1 MQRLCVFLALLLTTT
16 TSQAQTSAPAPA
28 TPAPAQAPA
37 PAANPAPAAGQPATT
52 AAASKPATQN
62 ARLAPGGVVAG
73 GSSFP
78 LRMQLTL
85 DNSLGNGVLAPG
97 YQAQPVWGTALN
109 VRPSLRLPNVEG
121 LPRAIIATSFD
132 FFVNNWLSASTNN
145 NAFER
150 QLQVGDVTLAA
161 ILPGIYTEPL
171 TGIGLSL
178 IASGRAPLST
188 ASRHANLIT
197 NLGVSAQVAWNSP
210 DTPIGSFFAQYNPG
224 VRGNIFGQVGSSVP
238 CDTPSSPLRSNNP
251 SDGIGEL
258 AFSFGRDAEVLPNG
272 ECVLAGRQNLFFIN
286 NGLTGGWS
294 LGDHNVSL
302 GVNWSV
308 AFMRGLSDKGGLS
321 SPFASGQNFRET
333 SSGSLSYTYTVPID
347 TQMFLTAG
355 ISNQNPSAYNNQ
367 GGLRFPLYDFVTPA
381 NNFSSAFF
389 DITVG
394 I

>member
-1 MQRLCVFLALLLTTT
+1 
-16 TSQAQTSAPAPA
+16 
-28 TPAPAQAPA
+28 
-37 PAANPAPAAGQPATT
+37 
-52 AAASKPATQN
+52 
-62 ARLAPGGVVAG
+62 
-73 GSSFP
+73 
-78 LRMQLTL
+78 MQLTL
-85 DNSLGNGVLAPG
+85 DNTLGNGVLAPG
-97 YQAQPVWGTALN
+97 YQAQPAWGTAVN
-109 VRPSLRLPNVEG
+109 VRPSLRVPMPEG
-121 LPRAIIATSFD
+121 LPRLLLITSFD
-132 FFVNNWLSASTNN
+132 FAVNNWLSASTNS

-150 QLQVGDVTLAA
+150 QVQVGDASLVAV
-161 ILPGIYTEPL
+161 LPGIYTEEL
-171 TGIGLSL
+171 TGIGVSL
-178 IASGRAPLST
+178 IVSGRAPLST

-197 NLGVSAQVAWNSP
+197 NIGASAQFMWGSP
-210 DTPIGSFFAQYNPG
+210 EWSFGSFFVQYNPG

-238 CDTPSSPLRSNNP
+238 CDTPSTPVRSNNP

-286 NGLTGGWS
+286 NGITTGWM

-302 GVNWSV
+302 NVNWSV

-333 SSGSLSYTYTVPID
+333 SSGSLSYTYTVPVD
-347 TQMFLTAG
+347 VQMFLTAG

-367 GGLRFPLYDFVTPA
+367 GGFRFPLYDFVTPA

-389 DITVG
+389 DVTVG